1 MQELLARQMAASV
14 GGPVFPGLPPPHHHF
29 PLYGSAAAA
38 PPPIAPLG
46 QLAPGTG
53 KDGSVSVSSASSPAS
68 SASAA
73 LPASVGG
80 VSDDG
85 QSNYVQHL
93 QSKPHTHI
101 HTLCNL
107 VILCWFAT
115 TKYRAILLGEHG
127 GLRRRRKEEEEEKE
141 VKRKRGRGGGRR
153 GRRSKKIKGREE

>member
-85 QSNYVQHL
+85 QSTYVQHL
-93 QSKPHTHI
+93 QSKPYTRCAI
-101 HTLCNL
+101 WLYCVGLLQQNIEQYYWENL
-107 VILCWFAT
+107 
-115 TKYRAILLGEHG
+115 G
-127 GLRRRRKEEEEEKE
+127 G
-141 VKRKRGRGGGRR
+141 
-153 GRRSKKIKGREE
+153 